1 MYQRSLSTTDARLGW
16 SDSLKKLKS
25 QRYVKRIAPF
35 RATSDGK
42 QTYLGPQKNKST
54 KSAYLN
60 ANIIQKALL
69 QMVRHQK
76 TSKQVEAAADQQKNQ
91 EESESNTPEL
101 SINEQEQIA
110 GPFTPS
116 LDSSITSYNDSEH
129 SFDMDRIVQE
139 LLDNDDT
146 SSYCPSLQDQDSEEG
161 EDIVDRAV
169 AMLNSQRKSSTCP
182 NLTIVTNNTD
192 IRYQH
197 DDDEEEEEQEEEQ
210 EQEQERPL
218 PPLPTQEESE
228 LTVSN
233 NSIELCSKTSML
245 KRQATIKMTR
255 AASKGQI
262 HLKRAATW
270 LGQKMLLASPQMQ
283 SFGLLMSQKY
293 HSVANFGGNAM
304 LRLNS
309 TSHLDTFPPALSM
322 SASSSC
328 ISASS
333 LLGTD
338 DQEQQQKQQHQARKL
353 GFSEEVIYGT
363 DTDHF
368 AYLRNQLEQ
377 KHSPSTK
384 HTVNPMNKR
393 TFVTPKRIM
402 YCRVMQIIN
411 LASTRDCDYELHVQL
426 NNVTMASKR
435 GVLRKVD
442 KQASADRPYDEAL
455 VFQVEE
461 PFSLNFVVAARHT
474 NTVFREGLAKMG
486 IWPLQPTTTDAATAA
501 KHKSPPQLPIAGY
514 TCLNF
519 ENKMDVLDQGISRF
533 RLNKPVDKS
542 SNRWLNLELLID
554 IKVEEVLPAVVHR
567 FPWSYT
573 TNQCPSSSYES
584 IDEEIISDPR
594 ELLVSQKH
602 CQEGDFLTIYTRGMA
617 HPTWKRY
624 WVVMEENQLVLHD
637 FTFKDTKQP
646 LSIISLSA
654 LLSVGKPS
662 LDDCENVG
670 IARKTGIMLQF
681 NRTSAVLSEPVRL
694 ESDEGLDG
702 KAYVYGDS
710 EQNTVHWRRALSA
723 YVSSDEALRKAE
735 AQHPQNQSGVDLR
748 FLW

>member
-1 MYQRSLSTTDARLGW
+1 
-16 SDSLKKLKS
+16 
-25 QRYVKRIAPF
+25 
-35 RATSDGK
+35 
-42 QTYLGPQKNKST
+42 
-54 KSAYLN
+54 
-60 ANIIQKALL
+60 
-69 QMVRHQK
+69 
-76 TSKQVEAAADQQKNQ
+76 
-91 EESESNTPEL
+91 
-101 SINEQEQIA
+101 
-110 GPFTPS
+110 
-116 LDSSITSYNDSEH
+116 
-129 SFDMDRIVQE
+129 
-139 LLDNDDT
+139 
-146 SSYCPSLQDQDSEEG
+146 
-161 EDIVDRAV
+161 
-169 AMLNSQRKSSTCP
+169 
-182 NLTIVTNNTD
+182 
-192 IRYQH
+192 
-197 DDDEEEEEQEEEQ
+197 
-210 EQEQERPL
+210 
-218 PPLPTQEESE
+218 
-228 LTVSN
+228 
-233 NSIELCSKTSML
+233 ML

-283 SFGLLMSQKY
+283 NFGLLMSQKY

-322 SASSSC
+322 SASSSSSSSC
-328 ISASS
+328 ASLS
-333 LLGTD
+333 S
-338 DQEQQQKQQHQARKL
+338 KL
-353 GFSEEVIYGT
+353 SSTQSVPDYVLIYMT
-363 DTDHF
+363 
-368 AYLRNQLEQ
+368 RNQLEQ
-377 KHSPSTK
+377 KHSPPAK
-384 HTVNPMNKR
+384 HTAANAMNKR

-426 NNVTMASKR
+426 NDVTLASKR
-435 GVLRKVD
+435 GILRKVD

-455 VFQVEE
+455 I
-461 PFSLNFVVAARHT
+461 
-474 NTVFREGLAKMG
+474 G
-486 IWPLQPTTTDAATAA
+486 IWPLQPTATDA
-501 KHKSPPQLPIAGY
+501 KRSPLPQLPIAGY

-519 ENKMDVLDQGISRF
+519 ENKMDILDQGISRF

-602 CQEGDFLTIYTRGMA
+602 CQKGDYLTIYTRGKA

-646 LSIISLSA
+646 LSIMSLGA

-694 ESDEGLDG
+694 ESDEGLEG

-723 YVSSDEALRKAE
+723 YVSSDEASRRAE
-735 AQHPQNQSGVDLR
+735 AQPHHQGGVDLR

>member
-1 MYQRSLSTTDARLGW
+1 MYQRSHSATDVRLGW
-16 SDSLKKLKS
+16 SDSLKKFKS

-35 RATSDGK
+35 RSISDSK
-42 QTYLGPQKNKST
+42 QTYLGPQKNTLT
-54 KSAYLN
+54 KPSYLN

-69 QMVRHQK
+69 QMVQRHK
-76 TSKQVEAAADQQKNQ
+76 SSKQVAAAVQQKNQ
-91 EESESNTPEL
+91 EESGSNTPEL
-101 SINEQEQIA
+101 SINEQEHSA
-110 GPFTPS
+110 VLSAPS
-116 LDSSITSYNDSEH
+116 LDSSISSYNDSEH
-129 SFDMDRIVQE
+129 SFDMDHIVQE
-139 LLDNDDT
+139 LLDNDNT
-146 SSYCPSLQDQDSEEG
+146 SFYCPSKQDEYDEE
-161 EDIVDRAV
+161 EENIVDRAV
-169 AMLNSQRKSSTCP
+169 AMLNSQGKSSTCP
-182 NLTIVTNNTD
+182 NLTSIANSSD
-192 IRYQH
+192 MGYQH
-197 DDDEEEEEQEEEQ
+197 DDEEEVDEQEEQ
-210 EQEQERPL
+210 QRSL
-218 PPLPTQEESE
+218 PPLPTKEESE
-228 LTVSN
+228 LAISN

-245 KRQATIKMTR
+245 KRQATIKMAR
-255 AASKGQI
+255 AASRGQI

-283 SFGLLMSQKY
+283 NFGLLVSQKY
-293 HSVANFGGNAM
+293 HSVTNFGGNAM

-309 TSHLDTFPPALSM
+309 TSHFDTFPPALSM
-322 SASSSC
+322 SASSAYT
-328 ISASS
+328 SAYSLSS
-333 LLGTD
+333 SV
-338 DQEQQQKQQHQARKL
+338 DQEQQLQMQPQKARKL
-353 GFSEEVIYGT
+353 GFSEQVIYGT
-363 DTDHF
+363 DADHF
-368 AYLRNQLEQ
+368 AYLRNQLDK

-384 HTVNPMNKR
+384 HTASAMNKR
-393 TFVTPKRIM
+393 TFVAPKRIM

-426 NNVTMASKR
+426 NHVTMASKR

-442 KQASADRPYDEAL
+442 KHASADRPYDEAL

-474 NTVFREGLAKMG
+474 NTVFREGLAKIG
-486 IWPLQPTTTDAATAA
+486 IWPLQSTATDSAASSKQKAL
-501 KHKSPPQLPIAGY
+501 PQLPIAGY

-519 ENKMDVLDQGISRF
+519 ENKMDILDQGISRF

-584 IDEEIISDPR
+584 IDEKIISDPR

-602 CQEGDFLTIYTRGMA
+602 CQEGDYLTIYTRGMA

-624 WVVMEENQLVLHD
+624 WVVMEKDQLVLHD

-662 LDDCENVG
+662 IDDCENVG

-681 NRTSAVLSEPVRL
+681 NRASAVLSEPVRL
-694 ESDEGLDG
+694 ESDEGLEG

-723 YVSSDEALRKAE
+723 YVSSDEASSKVE
-735 AQHPQNQSGVDLR
+735 THQHSQGGVDLR

>member
-1 MYQRSLSTTDARLGW
+1 MYQRSHSTTDARLGW
-16 SDSLKKLKS
+16 SDSLRKLKS
-25 QRYVKRIAPF
+25 QRYAKRIVPF
-35 RATSDGK
+35 RSTSDSK
-42 QTYLGPQKNKST
+42 QTYLGPQKST
-54 KSAYLN
+54 KSPKRVA
-60 ANIIQKALL
+60 
-69 QMVRHQK
+69 
-76 TSKQVEAAADQQKNQ
+76 TAAAQQKNQ
-91 EESESNTPEL
+91 EESQSDAPEL
-101 SINEQEQIA
+101 SISEQEQSV
-110 GPFTPS
+110 GPSTPS
-116 LDSSITSYNDSEH
+116 LDSSMSSFNDSEH

-139 LLDNDDT
+139 LLDNEDT
-146 SSYCPSLQDQDSEEG
+146 SSCCPSKQDEEG
-161 EDIVDRAV
+161 EDIVHRAV

-182 NLTIVTNNTD
+182 NLTIVTSNTD
-192 IRYQH
+192 IGYQH
-197 DDDEEEEEQEEEQ
+197 DHEEEEEEQEED
-210 EQEQERPL
+210 QERPL
-218 PPLPTQEESE
+218 PPLPTKEESE
-228 LTVSN
+228 LTISN

-283 SFGLLMSQKY
+283 NFGLLMSQKY

-322 SASSSC
+322 SASSSSSSSC
-328 ISASS
+328 ASLS
-333 LLGTD
+333 SMD
-338 DQEQQQKQQHQARKL
+338 DQDQQQQKARKL
-353 GFSEEVIYGT
+353 GFSEKVIYGT
-363 DTDHF
+363 DADHF

-377 KHSPSTK
+377 KHSPPAK
-384 HTVNPMNKR
+384 HTAANAMNKR

-426 NNVTMASKR
+426 NDVTLASKR
-435 GVLRKVD
+435 GILRKVD

-474 NTVFREGLAKMG
+474 NSVLREGLAKIG
-486 IWPLQPTTTDAATAA
+486 IWPLQPTATDA
-501 KHKSPPQLPIAGY
+501 KRSPLPQLPIAGY

-519 ENKMDVLDQGISRF
+519 ENKMDILDQGISRF

-602 CQEGDFLTIYTRGMA
+602 CQKGDYLTIYTRGKA

-646 LSIISLSA
+646 LSIMSLGA

-694 ESDEGLDG
+694 ESDEGLEG

-723 YVSSDEALRKAE
+723 YVSSDEASRRAE
-735 AQHPQNQSGVDLR
+735 AQPHHQGGVDLR

>member
-1 MYQRSLSTTDARLGW
+1 MYQRSYSTTDARLGW

-25 QRYVKRIAPF
+25 QRYVKRITPF
-35 RATSDGK
+35 RSMSDHK
-42 QTYLGPQKNKST
+42 QTYLGPQKTTST
-54 KSAYLN
+54 KSVYLN

-69 QMVRHQK
+69 QMVRNQK
-76 TSKQVEAAADQQKNQ
+76 NQKQVAAIKKNQ
-91 EESESNTPEL
+91 EESGSSTPEL
-101 SINEQEQIA
+101 SISEQEQSA
-110 GPFTPS
+110 GPSTPS
-116 LDSSITSYNDSEH
+116 LDSSISSYNASSEP
-129 SFDMDRIVQE
+129 SSEMDRIVQE

-146 SSYCPSLQDQDSEEG
+146 SSYCLAEEDEEG
-161 EDIVDRAV
+161 DIVDRAE
-169 AMLNSQRKSSTCP
+169 ALMNGQRKSSTCP
-182 NLTIVTNNTD
+182 NLTIITNNTD
-192 IRYQH
+192 TGYQY
-197 DDDEEEEEQEEEQ
+197 EEEEEQ
-210 EQEQERPL
+210 EQEQEQERDL
-218 PPLPTQEESE
+218 PPLPNKEESE
-228 LTVSN
+228 LTSSN

-245 KRQATIKMTR
+245 KRHATMKMTR
-255 AASKGQI
+255 AASRGQV

-270 LGQKMLLASPQMQ
+270 LGQKVLLASPQMQ

-293 HSVANFGGNAM
+293 HSVTNFGGNVM

-309 TSHLDTFPPALSM
+309 SSHLDSFPPALSLSAST
-322 SASSSC
+322 SASSFCS
-328 ISASS
+328 I
-333 LLGTD
+333 D
-338 DQEQQQKQQHQARKL
+338 EQEQQKQAKKL
-353 GFSEEVIYGT
+353 GFSQEVIYGT
-363 DTDHF
+363 DADHF

-377 KHSPSTK
+377 KHSPCAKRTAN
-384 HTVNPMNKR
+384 TINKR

-442 KQASADRPYDEAL
+442 KNASADRPYDEAL

-486 IWPLQPTTTDAATAA
+486 IWPLHSSATDTAKPTKQKAL
-501 KHKSPPQLPIAGY
+501 PQLPIAGY

-519 ENKMDVLDQGISRF
+519 ENKMDILDQGISRF
-533 RLNKPVDKS
+533 RLSKPVDKA

-573 TNQCPSSSYES
+573 TNECPSSSYES
-584 IDEEIISDPR
+584 IDEDIVSDPR

-602 CQEGDFLTIYTRGMA
+602 CQQGDYLTIYTRGMA

-646 LSIISLSA
+646 LSIISLNA

-710 EQNTVHWRRALSA
+710 EQNTIHWRRALSA
-723 YVSSDEALRKAE
+723 YVSSDETTRKTE
-735 AQHPQNQSGVDLR
+735 ARRHNQGGVDLR

>member
-1 MYQRSLSTTDARLGW
+1 MYQRSHSTTDARLGW

-35 RATSDGK
+35 KSASDTK
-42 QTYLGPQKNKST
+42 QNYLGPQKSNLTKST
-54 KSAYLN
+54 YLN
-60 ANIIQKALL
+60 ANIIQRALL
-69 QMVRHQK
+69 QMVKRQK
-76 TSKQVEAAADQQKNQ
+76 SSKQVAAAAANQQKNQ
-91 EESESNTPEL
+91 GELENNTPAL
-101 SINEQEQIA
+101 SISEQEQSA
-110 GPFTPS
+110 GPSTPS
-116 LDSSITSYNDSEH
+116 LGSSISSYNDSEH
-129 SFDMDRIVQE
+129 SFDMDRIVQK
-139 LLDNDDT
+139 LLDSDDT
-146 SSYCPSLQDQDSEEG
+146 SSYCPSKQDQDNEKE

-169 AMLNSQRKSSTCP
+169 AMLNGQRKSSTCP
-182 NLTIVTNNTD
+182 NLTIVTSNTD
-192 IRYQH
+192 IGYQH
-197 DDDEEEEEQEEEQ
+197 DDGEEQEEE
-210 EQEQERPL
+210 EQERPL
-218 PPLPTQEESE
+218 PPLPSKEESE
-228 LTVSN
+228 LTISN

-255 AASKGQI
+255 AASKGQV

-283 SFGLLMSQKY
+283 SFSLLVSQKY
-293 HSVANFGGNAM
+293 HSVTNFGGSPI
-304 LRLNS
+304 LQLNS

-322 SASSSC
+322 SASSCCS
-328 ISASS
+328 SASNLS
-333 LLGTD
+333 SMD
-338 DQEQQQKQQHQARKL
+338 DQEEQQQKQARKL
-353 GFSEEVIYGT
+353 GLSEKVIYGT
-363 DTDHF
+363 DADHF

-377 KHSPSTK
+377 KHSPAAK
-384 HTVNPMNKR
+384 HTANAMNKR
-393 TFVTPKRIM
+393 TLVTPKRIM

-442 KQASADRPYDEAL
+442 KHASADRPYDEAL

-486 IWPLQPTTTDAATAA
+486 IWPLQSTTTDVATATQ
-501 KHKSPPQLPIAGY
+501 HKSLPQLPIAGY

-519 ENKMDVLDQGISRF
+519 ENKMDILDQGISRF

-602 CQEGDFLTIYTRGMA
+602 CQEGDYLTIYTRGMA

-624 WVVMEENQLVLHD
+624 WVVLEENQLVLHD

-646 LSIISLSA
+646 LSIISLGA

-670 IARKTGIMLQF
+670 VARKTGIMLQF

-723 YVSSDEALRKAE
+723 YVSSDEASRKVE
-735 AQHPQNQSGVDLR
+735 AQHHNQGGVDLR